1 MPEINLNM
9 SVDLTG
15 GDIKQLITEWAEK
28 KVPGHKVKSV
38 EFSIS
43 AGYDDRFSS
52 SPPSLTKAT
61 VRMEPR
67 PVARPLPNYPDSV
80 RLDR

>member
-1 MPEINLNM
+1 MDINLNM

-38 EFSIS
+38 TFNVDS
-43 AGYDDRFSS
+43 GYQERNSYVS
-52 SPPSLTKAT
+52 PSLSGAT
-61 VRMEPR
+61 VRMEPKR
-67 PVARPLPNYPDSV
+67 AEF
-80 RLDR
+80 